1 MDIVHTSFTKNGY
14 VKARTMRNRL
24 YVLTSHTVELYK
36 TVCSMS
42 RKNFGNFKIVFSP
55 IQYRICLSHIEEYIT
70 VFLSRIC
77 GKKAAGKRSLPP
89 DDHFIPNQFPL
100 IRATVS
106 RQIASSSFVGT
117 TQTLTFESGV
127 EITMLSPRF
136 EFASSSRVMPRY
148 PR

>member
-1 MDIVHTSFTKNGY
+1 MDIVHTSFAKNGY

-36 TVCSMS
+36 TVCPMS
-42 RKNFGNFKIVFSP
+42 RKNFSNLKIVFL
-55 IQYRICLSHIEEYIT
+55 ILKCMIYLSCIYDCIT
-70 VFLSRIC
+70 VFLLRIC
-77 GKKAAGKRSLPP
+77 GKKAAGMRSLPP
-89 DDHFIPNQFPL
+89 DDLSCPDQFPL

-117 TQTLTFESGV
+117 THTFTFESGV
-127 EITMLSPRF
+127 EMTMLSPRF